1 MDESL
6 LTPLTINDQAS
17 DSPLRR
23 KGTKNDNP
31 GPIEDK
37 DGPVASEKKFDYGRL
52 QRFANERL
60 VLIQSSA
67 SQQKAAVDPL
77 RTNSGEATLN
87 QDLQSHAIFVQSA
100 MRKT

>member
-6 LTPLTINDQAS
+6 LTPLTVNDKAS
-17 DSPLRR
+17 DSPLGR
-23 KGTKNDNP
+23 KGTKTDNP
-31 GPIEDK
+31 GP
-37 DGPVASEKKFDYGRL
+37 GPIDNKNGPKASEKKFDYGRL

-67 SQQKAAVDPL
+67 SQQKAAADSL

-87 QDLQSHAIFVQSA
+87 QDLQSHAIFV
-100 MRKT
+100 

>member
-6 LTPLTINDQAS
+6 LTPLTVNDKAS
-17 DSPLRR
+17 DSPLGR
-23 KGTKNDNP
+23 KGTKADNP
-31 GPIEDK
+31 GPINDK
-37 DGPVASEKKFDYGRL
+37 YGSKASEKKFDYGRL

-67 SQQKAAVDPL
+67 SQQKAAADSL
-77 RTNSGEATLN
+77 RTDSGEATLN

>member
-6 LTPLTINDQAS
+6 LTPLTVNDKAS
-17 DSPLRR
+17 DSPLGR
-23 KGTKNDNP
+23 KGTKPDNP
-31 GPIEDK
+31 GPIDNK
-37 DGPVASEKKFDYGRL
+37 NGPKASEKKFDYGRL

-67 SQQKAAVDPL
+67 SQQRAAADSL

-87 QDLQSHAIFVQSA
+87 QDLQSHAIFV
-100 MRKT
+100 